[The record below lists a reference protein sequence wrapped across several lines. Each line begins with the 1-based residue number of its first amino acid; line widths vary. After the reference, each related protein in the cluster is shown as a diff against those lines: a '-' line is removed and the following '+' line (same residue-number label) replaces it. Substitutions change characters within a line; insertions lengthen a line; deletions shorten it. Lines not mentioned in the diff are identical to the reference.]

1 MYGDNLPPGCT
12 IADIE
17 RQCEDDDDIYEGD
30 RPDMDPD
37 LWDDRSDI
45 DDARDITAA
54 DDAATSLALRLMRE
68 MMGLPALPTDGQS
81 N

>member
-17 RQCEDDDDIYEGD
+17 RQCGDDDDMYASDCDG
-30 RPDMDPD
+30 PGMDPD
-37 LWDDRSDI
+37 LWDDR
-45 DDARDITAA
+45 DDARDIDAA
-54 DDAATSLALRLMRE
+54 DDAATALALRLMRE
-68 MMGLPALPTDGQS
+68 MIGLPTDSQS

>member
-12 IADIE
+12 VRDIE
-17 RQCEDDDDIYEGD
+17 RQCEDDDDMYDDD

-37 LWDDRSDI
+37 LWDDRDI
-45 DDARDITAA
+45 NAA
-54 DDAATSLALRLMRE
+54 DDAATALAMRLMRE
-68 MMGLPALPTDGQS
+68 MMGLPALPTDGRS

>member
-12 IADIE
+12 IRDIE
-17 RQCEDDDDIYEGD
+17 RQCGEDWDDDDD
-30 RPDMDPD
+30 RIGERQDMDPD

-45 DDARDITAA
+45 DDTRDINAA
-54 DDAATSLALRLMRE
+54 DDAATFLALRLMRE
-68 MMGLPALPTDGQS
+68 MMGDGGKV